1 MESRPTGFFN
11 PSAGDSNPTVTTV
24 ASDSGLRQSKWV
36 KDLVKVVVEG
46 RMAGR
51 QSLCIIFFIT
61 SSQAKAPSRNNGT
74 YISEKP
80 TSHYTVLCLRA

>member
-11 PSAGDSNPTVTTV
+11 PSAGDSNPKVTTV

-46 RMAGR
+46 RMTGR
-51 QSLCIIFFIT
+51 QSLCIIT